1 MTRLEAA
8 LLEVVAILEEWK
20 IPYML
25 IGGLAVAQWGEP
37 RATLDVD
44 IALWVEADQFET
56 MVAKL
61 ASRLAPR
68 TTRPVEFARR
78 TRVLPVESSGGIA
91 VDLIF
96 ALWPFEQRAI
106 KHAAERQVAGAPVRV
121 AALEYLL
128 FLKLTSDRP
137 KDLDDAAALLRRHQN
152 HVDHCWL
159 EEQVSGIAE
168 ALGEPEILDR
178 YRRLRGSGEE
188 GAGRRPTLLG

>member
-44 IALWVEADQFET
+44 ITLWVEADQFET

-68 TTRPVEFARR
+68 
-78 TRVLPVESSGGIA
+78 S
-91 VDLIF
+91 
-96 ALWPFEQRAI
+96 
-106 KHAAERQVAGAPVRV
+106 
-121 AALEYLL
+121 
-128 FLKLTSDRP
+128 
-137 KDLDDAAALLRRHQN
+137 LRRPASRWISTA
-152 HVDHCWL
+152 V
-159 EEQVSGIAE
+159 
-168 ALGEPEILDR
+168 
-178 YRRLRGSGEE
+178 
-188 GAGRRPTLLG
+188 GRWWAS